1 MNMKFNKIMMA
12 GLALC
17 AGLAFTSCQ
26 NEPLDPNPMAGSDVK
41 IASFGPSMLQRMD
54 TMQIFGVKLDKASKV
69 IFQAAEVERAA
80 FTYASAE
87 EIDVVIPDDARP
99 GKIGLLVGSDTVW
112 SKTPMVFSEPITI
125 DAVTPA
131 EKIVPGSQITIKGDY
146 VYNIASVT
154 FEVGQLVNAVDFVKC
169 ERRELVINVPMGAVA
184 GTAVF
189 TDGADWV
196 EKIDLD
202 IVGATYESISA
213 TSTDFG
219 QELTITGTYLQL
231 VEKVIFGGNVQA
243 EDFVVA
249 ADGKSIKVNVP
260 ADAAPG
266 AITLAQYSLVNLTT
280 DEIELPVIAVTD
292 VTPTSDLQ
300 AGMTVTITGTL
311 LDRVKTITTGGG
323 KVVTDFTVN
332 AAGTE
337 ITFLAPEGMT
347 DGKIVLTQNANLSA
361 ETALVKMR
369 KMGNLFY
376 TVPETEAAQSATNW
390 GAWFQ
395 AAYGNEVQ
403 LLWRETL
410 TEPGKLTVNIQYCDN
425 PDGYRCVQMQHVT
438 NGAWGGAV
446 QVDLADGQT
455 SATFELSQDDI
466 DLLFT
471 DGDNGL
477 VFGGYGVGIV
487 SFEWES
493 SAAPV
498 AIWSGSVH
506 IDWGMADADQTATIA
521 KSMSALAYGGY
532 DWSAV
537 RAGATL
543 YLTFAVDEGA
553 GWGCIRLGD
562 GSWNALPN
570 HPDGDG
576 GQFDLTQD
584 QTTLEYVLSEDALA
598 ALVAGNGMV
607 ITGANYTL
615 TKVAIK

>member
-169 ERRELVINVPMGAVA
+169 ERHELVINVPMGAVA

-219 QELTITGTYLQL
+219 QELTINGTYLQL
-231 VEKVIFGGNVQA
+231 VEKVIFGGNVPA
-243 EDFVVA
+243 EFTVA

-260 ADAAPG
+260 ADATPG

-280 DEIELPVIAVTD
+280 DEIELPVIAVED
-292 VTPTSDLQ
+292 VNPKTDLQ
-300 AGMTVTITGTL
+300 AGMTVTVTGTL
-311 LDRVKTITTGGG
+311 LDRVKSITTGGN
-323 KVVTDFTVN
+323 KVVTDFNVN

-376 TVPETEAAQSATNW
+376 TVADGEPAKTSTDW
-390 GAWFQ
+390 GNWFQ
-395 AAYGNEVQ
+395 VAYNNEVQ
-403 LLWRETL
+403 QLWRETL
-410 TEPGKLTVNIQYCDN
+410 TEPGKLTVNVSIYAAD
-425 PDGYRCVQMQHVT
+425 YHCVQMQHISAASGWH
-438 NGAWGGAV
+438 NPI

-455 SATFELSQDDI
+455 SATFVLTQEDI
-466 DLLFT
+466 DLIQNT
-471 DGDNGL
+471 DGASGL
-477 VFGGYGVGIV
+477 VFGGNGIGVE

-493 SAAPV
+493 SSAPV
-498 AIWSGSVH
+498 ALWEGDAEVNWNNAVTIPL
-506 IDWGMADADQTATIA
+506 ADITANLGKTLYITYNVVEADYHMIRIINQ
-521 KSMSALAYGGY
+521 
-532 DWSAV
+532 DWS
-537 RAGATL
+537 
-543 YLTFAVDEGA
+543 F
-553 GWGCIRLGD
+553 
-562 GSWNALPN
+562 N
-570 HPDGDG
+570 PDGVEGYNWNFGEDG
-576 GQFDLTQD
+576 VIEKVID
-584 QTTLEYVLSEDALA
+584 QALVDALA
-598 ALVAGNGMV
+598 GLDFNL
-607 ITGANYTL
+607 TGFGCHV
-615 TKVAIK
+615 TKVAVK

>member
-260 ADAAPG
+260 ADATPG

-280 DEIELPVIAVTD
+280 DEIELPVIAVED
-292 VTPTSDLQ
+292 VNPKTDLQ
-300 AGMTVTITGTL
+300 AGMTVTVTGTL
-311 LDRVKTITTGGG
+311 LDRVKSITTGGN
-323 KVVTDFTVN
+323 KVVTDFNVN

-337 ITFLAPEGMT
+337 ITFIAPEGMS
-347 DGKIVLTQNANLSA
+347 DGKIILTQNANLSA
-361 ETALVKMR
+361 ETVLVKMR

-376 TVPETEAAQSATNW
+376 TVADGGFYVADDWST
-390 GAWFQ
+390 WFQ
-395 AAYGNEVQ
+395 VAYNNEIQQ
-403 LLWRETL
+403 LWKETI
-410 TEPGKLTVNIQYCDN
+410 TEPGKLSVNMELHEGADYYQIQWQKVLNEWSYM
-425 PDGYRCVQMQHVT
+425 G
-438 NGAWGGAV
+438 
-446 QVDLADGQT
+446 QVDLAAGQT
-455 SATFELSQDDI
+455 TAMFEV
-466 DLLFT
+466 T
-471 DGDNGL
+471 DEIVDQIQNGNGI
-477 VFGGYGVGIV
+477 VFGGHGITII

-493 SAAPV
+493 SSAPV
-498 AIWSGSVH
+498 ALWEGDAEVNWNNAVTIPL
-506 IDWGMADADQTATIA
+506 ADITANLGKTLYITYNVVEADYHMIRIINQ
-521 KSMSALAYGGY
+521 
-532 DWSAV
+532 DWS
-537 RAGATL
+537 
-543 YLTFAVDEGA
+543 F
-553 GWGCIRLGD
+553 
-562 GSWNALPN
+562 N
-570 HPDGDG
+570 PDGVEGYNWNFGEDG
-576 GQFDLTQD
+576 VIEKVID
-584 QTTLEYVLSEDALA
+584 QALVDALA
-598 ALVAGNGMV
+598 GLDFNL
-607 ITGANYTL
+607 TGFGCHV
-615 TKVAIK
+615 TKVAVK

>member
-169 ERRELVINVPMGAVA
+169 ERHELVINVPMGAVA

-219 QELTITGTYLQL
+219 QELTINGTYLQL
-231 VEKVIFGGNVQA
+231 VEKVIFGGNVPA
-243 EDFVVA
+243 EFTVA

-260 ADAAPG
+260 ADATPG

-280 DEIELPVIAVTD
+280 DEIELPVIAVED
-292 VTPTSDLQ
+292 VNPKTDLQ
-300 AGMTVTITGTL
+300 AGMTVTVTGTL
-311 LDRVKTITTGGG
+311 LDRVKSITTGGN
-323 KVVTDFTVN
+323 KVVTDFNVN

-337 ITFLAPEGMT
+337 ITFIAPEGMT

-376 TVPETEAAQSATNW
+376 TVADGGFYVADDWST
-390 GAWFQ
+390 WFQ
-395 AAYGNEVQ
+395 VAYNNEIQQ
-403 LLWRETL
+403 LWKETI
-410 TEPGKLTVNIQYCDN
+410 TEPGKLSVNMELHEGADYYQIQWQKVLNEWSYM
-425 PDGYRCVQMQHVT
+425 G
-438 NGAWGGAV
+438 
-446 QVDLADGQT
+446 QVDLAAGQT
-455 SATFELSQDDI
+455 TAMFEV
-466 DLLFT
+466 T
-471 DGDNGL
+471 DEIVDQIQNGNGI
-477 VFGGYGVGIV
+477 VFGGHGITII

-493 SAAPV
+493 SSAPV
-498 AIWSGSVH
+498 ALWEGDAEVNWNNAVTIPL
-506 IDWGMADADQTATIA
+506 ADITANLGKTLYITYNVVEADYHMIRIINQ
-521 KSMSALAYGGY
+521 
-532 DWSAV
+532 DWS
-537 RAGATL
+537 
-543 YLTFAVDEGA
+543 F
-553 GWGCIRLGD
+553 
-562 GSWNALPN
+562 N
-570 HPDGDG
+570 PDGVEGYNWNFGEDG
-576 GQFDLTQD
+576 VIEKVID
-584 QTTLEYVLSEDALA
+584 QALVDALA
-598 ALVAGNGMV
+598 GLDFNL
-607 ITGANYTL
+607 TGFGCHV
-615 TKVAIK
+615 TKVAVK